1 MSKNELTEQLD
12 ELLERYH
19 LQYWKVE
26 GLEDLSM
33 YARKEKEYWESKENE
48 RMTRDMTKIIE
59 LSETLTATG
68 EVENV

>member
-68 EVENV
+68 QVENV

>member
-48 RMTRDMTKIIE
+48 RMTRDMTRIIE
-59 LSETLTATG
+59 ISETLTGTG
-68 EVENV
+68 EA

>member
-68 EVENV
+68 

>member
-33 YARKEKEYWESKENE
+33 YARKEKEHWESIGNK
-48 RMTRDMTKIIE
+48 RMTNDMTRIIE

-68 EVENV
+68 